1 MKALARGALIL
12 SGVVFLVA
20 LVGPFFGP
28 DRGSMTGL
36 GHLLVGWTVVAPL
49 ALLAAALSGLW
60 LWFLVVQ
67 DGRPLTPT
75 QRNVFLGL
83 GIAVAI
89 GALVAVLATGASRGE
104 AERARAEEDTVALQF
119 QLAEQRASLPVLRG
133 LRCLLAPETD
143 AAQRAREELLAIA
156 SPPVLP
162 AEELDRQRELAA
174 TWAEWRAGLD
184 EAVCAGDA
192 AAIVA
197 AAPAPGDADPDS
209 WAEVSPGHLLTWE
222 GIAPEPIA
230 PRPASP
236 EPGQPDI
243 RFLDTSLAIEELA
256 AELGEA
262 EADYEEALLRSRLLP
277 SAALRALPDAVS
289 AVAAEAGLSS
299 EEHERLREL
308 ADAAQQVPHEP
319 ERLLAYVAAA
329 NQALG
334 R

>member
-1 MKALARGALIL
+1 MKALAKGLLLL
-12 SGVVFLVA
+12 SGVVFLAA
-20 LVGPFFGP
+20 LIGPFFGP
-28 DRGSMTGL
+28 ERGSMTGL

-89 GALVAVLATGASRGE
+89 GALIAALVAGSSRGE

-133 LRCLLAPETD
+133 LRCLLAPEAD
-143 AAQRAREELLAIA
+143 AAQRAREALLAIA

-162 AEELDRQRELAA
+162 AEDLDRQRELSA
-174 TWAEWRAGLD
+174 TWPQWRAGLD
-184 EAVCAGDA
+184 EASCAEDA

-197 AAPAPGDADPDS
+197 AAPAPGAADPDS
-209 WAEVSPGHLLTWE
+209 WAEVSPGHLLTWA
-222 GIAPEPIA
+222 GIAPEPID
-230 PRPASP
+230 PRTASP
-236 EPGQPDI
+236 EPGQPDL
-243 RFLDTSLAIEELA
+243 RFLDASMAIEELA
-256 AELGEA
+256 AEFGEA

-277 SAALRALPDAVS
+277 SAALRALPDAAS
-289 AVAAEAGLSS
+289 AVAAEAGLSP
-299 EEHERLREL
+299 EGHEQLRAL
-308 ADAAQQVPHEP
+308 ADAVQQAPHEP